1 MGTTMTS
8 ENAVARPLSVLVPLI
23 KEDLAQ
29 GKEASERAGLPYYQA
44 AGEKMLEA
52 KGQLKQG
59 EFVPWVQRH
68 LSISQTQAKLY
79 MSYAR
84 TTASIQNDARAPF
97 TSLDDFK
104 RRGLGHHRPM
114 NVRPAA
120 WHEPVK
126 EVVDRARR
134 DAERIQEENLSRA
147 QERDEQRK
155 LALRLIDI
163 GYKILSKELHPD
175 KGGSRDAMTRLN
187 QVRDRLKGAA

>member
-1 MGTTMTS
+1 
-8 ENAVARPLSVLVPLI
+8 
-23 KEDLAQ
+23 
-29 GKEASERAGLPYYQA
+29 
-44 AGEKMLEA
+44 MLEA
-52 KGQLKQG
+52 KGQLQHG
-59 EFVPWVQRH
+59 EFVSWVQRH
-68 LSISQTQAKLY
+68 FSISQTQAKLY

-84 TTASIQNDARAPF
+84 TTASIQNDAAAPF

-104 RRGLGHHRPM
+104 RRHLGHERP
-114 NVRPAA
+114 NKVQPQV

-126 EVVDRARR
+126 EVIDRARR

-147 QERDEQRK
+147 QEREEQRK

-187 QVRDRLKGAA
+187 QVRERLKGAA